1 MKASKNPRQNR
12 ILHIVRTQNIST
24 QEELVDALKKEGLE
38 VTQATVSRDIKELGI
53 IKVATASGEQ
63 KYIPMNKS
71 GEGASG
77 RLMKVFTEAITSLE
91 LASNFVVAKTLPG
104 MAQAAA
110 AALDSMH
117 LEELLASLAGD
128 DTIFIATAD
137 ERSAESVCQ
146 ELRKLANLEL
156 DYDDYDSDIDR

>member
-1 MKASKNPRQNR
+1 MRPSKNPRQSR
-12 ILHIVRTQNIST
+12 ILQIVKTRNIGT
-24 QEELVDALKKEGLE
+24 QEELVAALQEVGMD

-63 KYIPMNKS
+63 KYIPMNQS

-77 RLMKVFTEAITSLE
+77 RLMKVFTEAVISIDT
-91 LASNFVVAKTLPG
+91 ASSFVIIKTLPG

-117 LEELLASLAGD
+117 LEDLIGTIAGD
-128 DTIFIATAD
+128 DTIFIATHTPD
-137 ERSAESVCQ
+137 HAENMRDTLIQIS
-146 ELRKLANLEL
+146 NLDPSLQAE
-156 DYDDYDSDIDR
+156 D

>member
-1 MKASKNPRQNR
+1 MKPSKNPRQNR
-12 ILHIVRTQNIST
+12 ILQIVRTQNIST
-24 QEELVDALKKEGLE
+24 QEELVEALKDEGLE

-53 IKVATASGEQ
+53 IKVATATGEQ

-77 RLMKVFTEAITSLE
+77 RLMKVFTEAITSLD

-137 ERSAESVCQ
+137 PKNADSLCKK
-146 ELRKLANLEL
+146 LRKLANLEFEPQEG
-156 DYDDYDSDIDR
+156 